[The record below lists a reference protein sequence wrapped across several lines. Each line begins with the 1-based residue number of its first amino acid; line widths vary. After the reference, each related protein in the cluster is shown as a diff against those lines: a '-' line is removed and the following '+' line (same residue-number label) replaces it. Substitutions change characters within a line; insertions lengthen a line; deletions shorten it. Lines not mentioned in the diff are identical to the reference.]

1 MALTK
6 VDLVEKM
13 ITELN
18 ITRSE
23 AFKFV
28 DLIFETI
35 KEKLE
40 EGTHVKI
47 SGFGNWL
54 VKSKHARMGRN
65 PQTGTSM
72 EISARKVVTFKPSQV
87 LRDLI
92 NESTPSETSTPKVT
106 SSNPSDDPIKF

>member
-6 VDLVEKM
+6 LDLVERM
-13 ITELN
+13 MTELN
-18 ITRSE
+18 IPRTE

-47 SGFGNWL
+47 SGFGNWI

-92 NESTPSETSTPKVT
+92 NESTPTESTKEGG
-106 SSNPSDDPIKF
+106 SSQTPDDVIKF

>member
-6 VDLVEKM
+6 LDLVEKM

-18 ITRSE
+18 ISRSE
-23 AFKFV
+23 AFKYV

-40 EGTHVKI
+40 EGKNVKI
-47 SGFGNWL
+47 SGFGNWI
-54 VKSKHARMGRN
+54 VKNKHARMGRN

-92 NESTPSETSTPKVT
+92 NESNPKE
-106 SSNPSDDPIKF
+106 SNTSDDAIKF